1 VSRLKNLVR
10 DAESRLQDINNGELK
25 ELRRENSEL
34 MKMSQKSI
42 SLKGILKE
50 ENRKVK
56 NQ

>member
-1 VSRLKNLVR
+1 MSRLKNLVR